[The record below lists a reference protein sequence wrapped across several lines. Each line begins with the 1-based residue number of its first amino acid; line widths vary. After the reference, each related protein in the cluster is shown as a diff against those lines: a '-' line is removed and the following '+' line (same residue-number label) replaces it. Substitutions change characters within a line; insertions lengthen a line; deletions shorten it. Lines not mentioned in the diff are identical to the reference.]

1 MPFRFV
7 RPVAAVFLMF
17 GLAANA
23 AAAAPAESGL
33 AAWPARYNEQDHALM
48 LAIFGDH
55 YDTGAGRALAIV
67 ETEDGDGYFL
77 MTLAGSTELSD
88 GRTVVAVNGHPS
100 NEFGDDAAA
109 HGSPGMLNLY
119 TLRRVGMGWKVI
131 ERHEHVASM
140 GSWGDFGS
148 VQWTE
153 LGSGKPGFIVVTGW
167 SGQGYSSEA
176 FGIFELGIEVR
187 QLGGMSKASNN
198 GGACM
203 PDTKDC
209 WDVDSSIRFVDSPHG
224 GAYRDMLVDFKGK
237 HYTVTEGKGG
247 ADVEHLKSTVQQTAR
262 YHFDGNAYVLVS
274 GANPVPGV

>member
-1 MPFRFV
+1 
-7 RPVAAVFLMF
+7 
-17 GLAANA
+17 
-23 AAAAPAESGL
+23 
-33 AAWPARYNEQDHALM
+33 
-48 LAIFGDH
+48 
-55 YDTGAGRALAIV
+55 
-67 ETEDGDGYFL
+67 
-77 MTLAGSTELSD
+77 
-88 GRTVVAVNGHPS
+88 
-100 NEFGDDAAA
+100 
-109 HGSPGMLNLY
+109 
-119 TLRRVGMGWKVI
+119 
-131 ERHEHVASM
+131 
-140 GSWGDFGS
+140 
-148 VQWTE
+148 
-153 LGSGKPGFIVVTGW
+153 VVTGW